1 MLLTITRDEQV
12 AFASPIRKN
21 IRELV
26 VTDVGGQLVS
36 LEDVGGRTIH
46 VRKNSDHQTAIQWS
60 ADAQAKCPELARR
73 EGIYESCP
81 RLKASIEAAVRE
93 GRLPIGATE

>member
-1 MLLTITRDEQV
+1 MTSFVPRNAETLADRARYMSEGLTTVSCMDC
-12 AFASPIRKN
+12 
-21 IRELV
+21 
-26 VTDVGGQLVS
+26 LVS
-36 LEDVGGRTIH
+36 VE